1 MSSPPSPTLLVLVVD
16 RLPPSSS
23 NATLNALKVFLDA
36 HLILRP
42 SNRCALIGARSGR
55 AAFVGRAAPKAGGG
69 ASPPGIA
76 NPSFSFA
83 EGETLERLERLGWR
97 GAPETRPTVAAGL
110 SLAVCFGHRW
120 QNATPNGVVQVLVL
134 TGDGGGREGGAPFD
148 PLARQYRHI
157 MNAVFTASKL
167 GVTVDCLDFSRNEA
181 PTMQQA
187 CFITKGKYVHGRG
200 GSGDDDVLPLLVYH
214 FLPGKAARQ
223 HLRTKGETSISF
235 NASCF
240 ETGGEHERWVPVFVS
255 VLVRSTKRASCAA
268 PRSRWE
274 SGRQGGKRG
283 KDANCTTHNT
293 THFSI
298 LY

>member
-1 MSSPPSPTLLVLVVD
+1 MSSPPSPTRLVLVVD

-240 ETGGEHERWVPVFVS
+240 ETGESTNVGYLCS
-255 VLVRSTKRASCAA
+255 VCLSVTRKKHKACVVCRA
-268 PRSRWE
+268 PFKV
-274 SGRQGGKRG
+274 GKR
-283 KDANCTTHNT
+283 
-293 THFSI
+293 
-298 LY
+298 